1 MSPFLT
7 IEFIQTQIVKHFRAI
22 DNFFNLTSMQVNLQN
37 QSA

>member
-1 MSPFLT
+1 MSTFLT

-22 DNFFNLTSMQVNLQN
+22 DNFNLTSMQVNLQN